1 MIIQA
6 IGVYKLTFNL
16 LNTSAIG
23 IATYWYLLFN
33 VFMFIKRIGIDY
45 CKTKPTQ
52 LKTQCH
58 KYIIT
63 RSGFNVLMQQDL
75 VK

>member
-45 CKTKPTQ
+45 CKTKPT
-52 LKTQCH
+52 
-58 KYIIT
+58 
-63 RSGFNVLMQQDL
+63 
-75 VK
+75 